1 MTEKDSFIDEVTEEV
16 RRDKLYLFF
25 RRYGW
30 ILFIFAFLIVGT
42 IGWVEFTKNKNVL
55 KAQKLGDAI
64 SNAQKIAKNGD
75 LAALDLLANGKK
87 PGSIIPM
94 FMNAYFLEEK
104 NKYVEAFA
112 QYKRIFE
119 DDEIATLYRELAKL
133 KGYFLLDYNDEKAVT
148 LLNELISP
156 DGIFSLVA
164 LEQRAFLNISAN
176 RLEEAKEDLDSIIL
190 NPKASKPLINRVN
203 ELKRALGRIGK

>member
-156 DGIFSLVA
+156 DGIFSLLA

-190 NPKASKPLINRVN
+190 NPRASKPLINRVN

>member
-30 ILFIFAFLIVGT
+30 ILFIFALLIVGT
-42 IGWVEFTKNKNVL
+42 IGWVEFTKNKNVS

-75 LAALDLLANGKK
+75 LAALDLLANGEK

>member
-1 MTEKDSFIDEVTEEV
+1 VTEKDSFIDEVTEEV

-156 DGIFSLVA
+156 DGIFSLLA

-190 NPKASKPLINRVN
+190 NPRASKPLINRVN

>member
-30 ILFIFAFLIVGT
+30 ILFIFALLIVGT
-42 IGWVEFTKNKNVL
+42 IGWVEFTKNKNVSR
-55 KAQKLGDAI
+55 AQKLGDAI

-75 LAALDLLANGKK
+75 LAALDLLANGEK

>member
-1 MTEKDSFIDEVTEEV
+1 
-16 RRDKLYLFF
+16 
-25 RRYGW
+25 
-30 ILFIFAFLIVGT
+30 
-42 IGWVEFTKNKNVL
+42 
-55 KAQKLGDAI
+55 
-64 SNAQKIAKNGD
+64 
-75 LAALDLLANGKK
+75 LANGEK

-156 DGIFSLVA
+156 DGIFSLLA

-190 NPKASKPLINRVN
+190 NPRASKPLINRVN